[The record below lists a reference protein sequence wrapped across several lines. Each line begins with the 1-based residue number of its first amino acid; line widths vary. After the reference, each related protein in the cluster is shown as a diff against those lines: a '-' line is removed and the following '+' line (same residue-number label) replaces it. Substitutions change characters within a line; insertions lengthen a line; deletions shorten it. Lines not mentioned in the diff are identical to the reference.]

1 VNNDQLIPKEKLKER
16 ELIRMFEPIEAE
28 MELIRASAKFNYT
41 INKTTEKQTNLILAY
56 ATDTQK
62 VVEVLK
68 SRITLLWEATY

>member
-1 VNNDQLIPKEKLKER
+1 MNNDQLIPKEKLKER